1 VANRQAI
8 EGAFRQADARLDR
21 LRPLMGS
28 YADDKLLDD
37 GGKWTVRDCLS
48 HVAASAR
55 VSMMGQRALERATGQ
70 AQPQGSG
77 GGGSPDER
85 NQQQIEERKDKSV
98 GELVDEA
105 KQAHASAWEDIRA
118 MTDAQLDTKVPP
130 MQPGGMTT
138 SVGGIILRTLEYHE
152 GGQMDRIESALK
164 MRTRWV

>member
-1 VANRQAI
+1 M
-8 EGAFRQADARLDR
+8 EGAFRAADARLDR
-21 LRPLMGS
+21 LAPLMAS
-28 YADDKLLDD
+28 YADDRLLDD
-37 GGKWTVRDCLS
+37 GGKWSIRDCLS

-70 AQPQGSG
+70 GQPPAAG
-77 GGGSPDER
+77 GGGGGGPDER
-85 NQQQIEERKDKSV
+85 NQQQIEERKSKSV
-98 GELVDEA
+98 AELVAEA
-105 KQAHASAWEDIRA
+105 KQAHADSQTDIRA

-130 MQPGGMTT
+130 MQPGGATV

>member
-1 VANRQAI
+1 MA
-8 EGAFRQADARLDR
+8 
-21 LRPLMGS
+21 S

-70 AQPQGSG
+70 AQPPAQGG
-77 GGGSPDER
+77 PSPDER
-85 NQQQIEERKDKSV
+85 NQQQIEERKGKSV
-98 GELVDEA
+98 AEIVAEA
-105 KQAHASAWEDIRA
+105 KQAHVDAQADIRA
-118 MTDAQLDTKVPP
+118 LTDAQLDTKVPP
-130 MQPGGMTT
+130 MQPGGIAA

-164 MRTRWV
+164 VRTRWV